1 MKNKVIEGIICAAV
15 GMVAAT
21 MPVQASEAPAA
32 ADVVYTTTYVNART
46 DSKVSKDTYAFTLE
60 PNEELVRLYDG
71 EVWDLVQI
79 NGETY
84 FIYDK
89 YLSSQPVTIKSNC
102 YYSAKDFKRMGVFN
116 WDGWKWTWYSQRIL
130 PGGALN
136 IPGRHVDV
144 SGYICDENERIVLA
158 CESLTKGTIVQT
170 PLGKEG
176 VVLDSCPTSGV
187 IDVYVSW

>member
-60 PNEELVRLYDG
+60 PNEELVRLDDG

-89 YLSSQPVTIKSNC
+89 YLSSQP
-102 YYSAKDFKRMGVFN
+102 
-116 WDGWKWTWYSQRIL
+116 
-130 PGGALN
+130 
-136 IPGRHVDV
+136 
-144 SGYICDENERIVLA
+144 
-158 CESLTKGTIVQT
+158 GTI
-170 PLGKEG
+170 E
-176 VVLDSCPTSGV
+176 
-187 IDVYVSW
+187 